1 MLGALLLVMV
11 GMAFSIQRAFL
22 DLSVKEGR
30 RLQLEDLGLIHV
42 QGISVTEFAP
52 YSSLVV
58 VYFHS
63 TCDLCVHELA
73 QIRESLAEFAGIP
86 LIFIS
91 SEEIPTIEQVAAGFE
106 EFQAGCVAFLQDKSQ
121 LFATAFSVTGVPD
134 TFVFGEDGAQSW
146 RFRGPVKVQSI
157 LNQLAR

>member
-1 MLGALLLVMV
+1 MLGTLLLVMV

-22 DLSVKEGR
+22 DLSVKDSR
-30 RLQLEDLGLIHV
+30 RLQWEDLGLILV
-42 QGISVTEFAP
+42 RGVSVTESAP

-58 VYFHS
+58 VYFNS

-73 QIRESLAEFAGIP
+73 QIKGRLGEFVGVP
-86 LIFIS
+86 LVFIS
-91 SEEIPTIEQVAAGFE
+91 SEEREEIEEVAAGFE
-106 EFQAGCVAFLQDKSQ
+106 EDQGGFVTFLQDESQ
-121 LFATAFSVTGVPD
+121 LFATAFSVTGVPE
-134 TFVFGEDGAQSW
+134 TFVFGEDGAQRW